1 MQCVDVIST
10 PCWLTSARCESIAS
24 SEAIVRLGVDFGTT
38 HTVVA
43 YADRGNYPVL
53 SFADETGDFHDHFPS
68 VVAELGGELRYGF
81 QALGLAR
88 EPDATLIRSFKRFLS
103 DPRAIPSKPVR
114 IGSVVLPLGDLIA
127 GFLAALKT
135 AILTRSNVDPVYA
148 QNGHAEPLFC
158 VIAVPAHGHG
168 AQRFMTLAAFR
179 SAGFRPVA
187 MLNEPSAA
195 GFEFTHRHRSSLTA
209 KREHVVV
216 YDLGGGTF
224 DASLVQIRGTHHEIL
239 DTHGLS
245 WVGGDEF
252 DTALL
257 DLVFMRA
264 SLSRTDLPRG
274 ALAHLLDQCRDA
286 KERLSPNSR
295 KLSIDL
301 EGSLGAL
308 APVPELVIPVDDYYD
323 ACTPLVE
330 KTIEAMAPVLDSL
343 DGALADEANG
353 GSSLAGIY
361 VVGGASALPLVAR
374 LVRKRFGRRVHKSP
388 YPSAAVAIGLA
399 IASDESAEF
408 ELSDRFTRTFGVF
421 REGEAGD
428 EITFDPIF
436 TRDSSVP
443 GPNGRRVSCRRSY
456 VAMHNVGHF
465 RFFECDAV
473 GTDGRPSG
481 DGVLSGD
488 VLFPFDPSLCKDEDL
503 ASVPIKRNDRGR
515 RIEKEYTLDEHG
527 MVAVTIRNLDADYQ
541 RVFHLAAERGVAG
554 G

>member
-1 MQCVDVIST
+1 
-10 PCWLTSARCESIAS
+10 
-24 SEAIVRLGVDFGTT
+24 VRLGVDFGTT

-53 SFADETGDFHDHFPS
+53 SFADEGGDFHDFYPS
-68 VVAELGGELRYGF
+68 VVAEREGELCFGF
-81 QALGLAR
+81 SALALAGD
-88 EPDATLIRSFKRFLS
+88 PDATLVRSFKRFLS
-103 DPRAIPSKPVR
+103 DPKASPAKQVEV
-114 IGSVVLPLGDLIA
+114 GSVRLPLGELLTR
-127 GFLAALKT
+127 FLAALRA
-135 AILTRSNVDPVYA
+135 AILDRSNLGDE
-148 QNGHAEPLFC
+148 QKSSSEPMHC

-168 AQRFMTLAAFR
+168 GQRFMTLDAFR
-179 SAGFRPVA
+179 RAGFLPEA

-224 DASLVQIRGTHHEIL
+224 DASLVRIRGTHHEIL
-239 DTHGLS
+239 DTQGLS

-252 DTALL
+252 DAALL
-257 DLVFMRA
+257 ELVFTRA
-264 SLSRTDLPRG
+264 SLSRSDLPKG
-274 ALAHLLDQCRDA
+274 ALGRVLEQCREA

-295 KLSIDL
+295 KISIDL
-301 EGSLGAL
+301 ETSLGDL
-308 APVPELVIPVDDYYD
+308 APRPELTVSVDDYYD

-330 KTIEAMAPVLDSL
+330 KTIAAMAPVLERLERELANDA
-343 DGALADEANG
+343 DGDG
-353 GSSLAGIY
+353 LAGIY

-399 IASDESAEF
+399 IASDESADF

-421 REGEAGD
+421 REGAAGH

-436 TRDSSVP
+436 TRDCRVP
-443 GPNGRRVSCRRSY
+443 HANGARLSFRRSY
-456 VAMHNVGHF
+456 LAVHNVGHF
-465 RFFECDAV
+465 RFLECDAV
-473 GTDGRPSG
+473 GDDGRPTG

-488 VLFPFDPSLCKDEDL
+488 VLFPFDPSLCEDTRDL
-503 ASVPIKRNDRGR
+503 ESVPVQRNDRAR
-515 RIEKEYTLDEHG
+515 RIEEEYTLDEHG

-541 RVFHLAAERGVAG
+541 RVFHLGR
-554 G
+554 

>member
-1 MQCVDVIST
+1 MF
-10 PCWLTSARCESIAS
+10 ARCESIVSTEAS
-24 SEAIVRLGVDFGTT
+24 VRLGVDFGTT

-53 SFADETGDFHDHFPS
+53 SFADESGDFHDYFPS
-68 VVAELGGELRYGF
+68 VVAELGGELSYGF

-103 DPRAIPSKPVR
+103 DARAIPSKPVQ
-114 IGSVVLPLGDLIA
+114 IGSVVLPLGELLS
-127 GFLAALKT
+127 GFLRALKA
-135 AILTRSNVDPVYA
+135 AILTRSNLDPASA
-148 QNGHAEPLFC
+148 QNGHPESSEPLFC
-158 VIAVPAHGHG
+158 VIGVPAHGHG
-168 AQRFMTLAAFR
+168 AQRFMTLDAFR

-252 DTALL
+252 DTELL
-257 DLVFMRA
+257 DLVFRRA

-274 ALAHLLDQCRDA
+274 ALAHLLDQCREA
-286 KERLSPNSR
+286 KERLTPNSR

-308 APVPELVIPVDDYYD
+308 APMPELVIPVDEYYD

-330 KTIEAMAPVLDSL
+330 KTLDAMTPVLDSL
-343 DGALADEANG
+343 ERVLADEATSG
-353 GSSLAGIY
+353 GGLAGIY
-361 VVGGASALPLVAR
+361 VVGGASSLPLVAR

-399 IASDESAEF
+399 IASDESTEF
-408 ELSDRFTRTFGVF
+408 QMSDRFTRTFGVF
-421 REGEAGD
+421 REGDAGH

-436 TRDSSVP
+436 TRGSSVP

-473 GTDGRPSG
+473 GTDGRPVG

-488 VLFPFDPSLCKDEDL
+488 VLFPFDPSLCQRAEDL
-503 ASVPIKRNDRGR
+503 ASVPIERNERGR
-515 RIEKEYTLDEHG
+515 RIEEEYTLDEHG

-541 RVFHLAAERGVAG
+541 RVFHLAAERRVSG

>member
-1 MQCVDVIST
+1 M
-10 PCWLTSARCESIAS
+10 
-24 SEAIVRLGVDFGTT
+24 RLGVDFGTT

-53 SFADETGDFHDHFPS
+53 SFADEAGDFHDYYPS
-68 VVAELGGELRYGF
+68 VVAEHGGELRFGF
-81 QALGLAR
+81 HALGLAR
-88 EPDATLIRSFKRFLS
+88 DPDATLIRSFKRFLS
-103 DPRAIPSKPVR
+103 DPKALPSKPVQ
-114 IGSVVLPLGDLIA
+114 IGALVLPLGELLSR
-127 GFLAALKT
+127 FLSALRQ
-135 AILTRSNVDPVYA
+135 AILTRSNLDPA
-148 QNGHAEPLFC
+148 ARNGGSGSIHC

-168 AQRFMTLAAFR
+168 AQRFMTLDAFR
-179 SAGFRPVA
+179 RAGFRPIA

-195 GFEFTHRHRSSLTA
+195 GFEFTHRHRSSMTS

-224 DASLVQIRGTHHEIL
+224 DASLVRIRGTHHEIL
-239 DTHGLS
+239 ATHGLS

-257 DLVFMRA
+257 DLVFTRA
-264 SLSRTDLPRG
+264 SLSRTELARG

-295 KLSIDL
+295 KMSIDL
-301 EGSLGAL
+301 EGSLGEL
-308 APVPELVIPVDDYYD
+308 APMPELVVSVDDYYD

-330 KTIEAMAPVLDSL
+330 MTMDAMTPLLESL
-343 DGALADEANG
+343 ERALEDDAG
-353 GSSLAGIY
+353 GSDGLAGIY
-361 VVGGASALPLVAR
+361 VVGGASALPLVTR

-421 REGEAGD
+421 REGAAGH

-443 GPNGRRVSCRRSY
+443 SVNRGRVSCRRSY
-456 VAMHNVGHF
+456 LAVHNVGHF
-465 RFFECDAV
+465 RFFECDSV
-473 GTDGRPSG
+473 GNDGRPSG

-488 VLFPFDPSLCKDEDL
+488 VLFPFDPSLCRDVEDL
-503 ASVPIKRNDRGR
+503 ASVPIKRNLRGL
-515 RIEKEYTLDEHG
+515 RIEEEYTLDEHG

-541 RVFHLAAERGVAG
+541 RVYQLGR
-554 G
+554 

>member
-1 MQCVDVIST
+1 M
-10 PCWLTSARCESIAS
+10 
-24 SEAIVRLGVDFGTT
+24 TT
-38 HTVVA
+38 
-43 YADRGNYPVL
+43 
-53 SFADETGDFHDHFPS
+53 
-68 VVAELGGELRYGF
+68 
-81 QALGLAR
+81 
-88 EPDATLIRSFKRFLS
+88 
-103 DPRAIPSKPVR
+103 
-114 IGSVVLPLGDLIA
+114 
-127 GFLAALKT
+127 
-135 AILTRSNVDPVYA
+135 
-148 QNGHAEPLFC
+148 
-158 VIAVPAHGHG
+158 
-168 AQRFMTLAAFR
+168 
-179 SAGFRPVA
+179 
-187 MLNEPSAA
+187 
-195 GFEFTHRHRSSLTA
+195 

-224 DASLVQIRGTHHEIL
+224 DASLVRIRGTHHEIL

-257 DLVFMRA
+257 DLVFIRA
-264 SLSRTDLPRG
+264 SLSRTDLPKG

-301 EGSLGAL
+301 EGSLGAR
-308 APVPELVIPVDDYYD
+308 APMPELVIPVEDYYD

-330 KTIEAMAPVLDSL
+330 KTMDAMTPVLDRL
-343 DGALADEANG
+343 ERELEDDA
-353 GSSLAGIY
+353 GSGSGLAGIY
-361 VVGGASALPLVAR
+361 VVGGASSLPLVAR

-399 IASDESAEF
+399 IASDDSAEF

-421 REGEAGD
+421 REGAAGQ

-443 GPNGRRVSCRRSY
+443 SPNGTRVSCRRSY
-456 VAMHNVGHF
+456 LAVHNVGHF
-465 RFFECDAV
+465 RFLECDSV

-488 VLFPFDPSLCKDEDL
+488 VLFPFDPSLCQDVEDL
-503 ASVPIKRNDRGR
+503 AAVPIKRTARGL
-515 RIEKEYTLDEHG
+515 RIEEEYTLDEHG

-541 RVFHLAAERGVAG
+541 RVFQLGR
-554 G
+554 